1 MTTAK
6 LQSETTGE
14 RFPARNLAQG
24 KGPKPELGLPMAKRL
39 QPWEDR
45 LRGVSQLT
53 LLEQALR
60 MASDAE
66 RRLAAQADR
75 IARLEVL
82 TMTDE
87 LTGLLNRRGF
97 DAQLGRALATVNRNG
112 STGILA
118 ISDVDNFKAIN
129 DHYGH
134 PIGDEVLR
142 ELARRILAN
151 VRETDYVARIGG
163 DEFAVLMVE
172 TGIAYGMRRIN
183 ALSQL
188 IGRSVVTLNGHRIPV
203 HVSFGIESF
212 GPGDRKKDLISR
224 ADAAMFDNKRRKPAT
239 SSAPSASLAGNR

>member
-1 MTTAK
+1 M
-6 LQSETTGE
+6 
-14 RFPARNLAQG
+14 
-24 KGPKPELGLPMAKRL
+24 
-39 QPWEDR
+39 
-45 LRGVSQLT
+45 SQLT

-60 MASDAE
+60 MAADAE

-97 DAQLGRALATVNRNG
+97 DAQLSRALATVNRNG
-112 STGILA
+112 TTGILA

-129 DHYGH
+129 DRYGH

-163 DEFAVLMVE
+163 DEFAILMVE
-172 TGIAYGMRRIN
+172 TGISYGLRRVK

-203 HVSFGIESF
+203 HVSFGMEPF
-212 GPGDRKKDLISR
+212 GPGDRKKDLIGR
-224 ADAAMFDNKRRKPAT
+224 ADAAMFDSKRRKVP
-239 SSAPSASLAGNR
+239 APSGQTLPLANSR

>member
-1 MTTAK
+1 MRTAK
-6 LQSETTGE
+6 LQPETTGQK
-14 RFPARNLAQG
+14 FLARNLVQG
-24 KGPKPELGLPMAKRL
+24 DGLKLGPARTKRL
-39 QPWEDR
+39 QPWEEH
-45 LRGVSQLT
+45 LQGISQLT

-60 MASDAE
+60 MAADAE

-97 DAQLGRALATVNRNG
+97 DAQLGHALATANRNG

-118 ISDVDNFKAIN
+118 ISDVDNFKEIN
-129 DHYGH
+129 DHFGH

-172 TGIAYGMRRIN
+172 TEIAYGLRRIKSLN
-183 ALSQL
+183 QL

-203 HVSFGIESF
+203 HVSFGVETF
-212 GPGDRKKDLISR
+212 GPGDRKKDLIGR
-224 ADAAMFDNKRRKPAT
+224 ADAAMFDSKRRKAHT
-239 SSAPSASLAGNR
+239 SSAPAALLTDSR